1 MIIQSGLMFE
11 ALKPSSTFSRLAYFL
26 IFASL
31 EVASRSFL
39 RVSISL
45 LRSSA
50 RSSARMPS
58 APIAAEKSSP
68 NSSTL
73 AR

>member
-11 ALKPSSTFSRLAYFL
+11 FLKPSSTLRRLAYFL
-26 IFASL
+26 ILASEL
-31 EVASRSFL
+31 VASSSVRS
-39 RVSISL
+39 VSIAL
-45 LRSSA
+45 LRSSE
-50 RSSARMPS
+50 RSSERMPS